1 MTHGTRHVSCYSLSI
16 KATNQDRPN
25 EETRGVRSVRVS
37 NPESLCPLLV
47 ESEHVT
53 SWHRDVFTHQE
64 VPSQELRANSRQ
76 ILYYG
81 DPGDA
86 WNPIS
91 SHTSTI
97 LSSATT
103 RVASSQAIDR
113 KVQAQKNQV
122 KNLGGQKLFY
132 MCFIPFFSF

>member
-1 MTHGTRHVSCYSLSI
+1 MTHSTRHVSGYSLSI
-16 KATNQDRPN
+16 KTTNQDQPN
-25 EETRGVRSVRVS
+25 EETCGVRSG
-37 NPESLCPLLV
+37 LLV
-47 ESEHVT
+47 ESEHIT

-97 LSSATT
+97 LSSVTA

-113 KVQAQKNQV
+113 KV
-122 KNLGGQKLFY
+122 
-132 MCFIPFFSF
+132 